1 MQMLRQSLFLFTI
14 LFGVLGFEV
23 NLCAQGKILFNATK
37 AETAGNADWIID
49 TDFNNITWNP
59 NACLNCG
66 SFSNESSPQ
75 RFPTPAQSGI
85 TAATTETYWNG
96 GISAWGVDCVKR
108 GFVVE
113 SLPYYGTIT
122 YGNSSNP
129 QDLSNYRVF
138 VLPEPNIM
146 FTAAEKTAIFNFIK
160 NGGGLFIISGHS
172 QNDRNN
178 DGNDSPAILNDL
190 LSNNG
195 VGNGALGFTVDVQSF
210 SQTSSNIPYQ
220 PADSIVNGP
229 YGNVSQVKW
238 SSGTSVTLFPSQ
250 NATVKGVVYKTG
262 SNGNTGVLCAYA
274 RYQKGRVAVIGDSS
288 PIDDGTGDVNDQ
300 LYPGYTGDVS
310 GNHRRLI
317 MNITVWLANSNS
329 AISVPEYETET
340 VFDVYPNP
348 SSGQVYLETKGVTV
362 HSLQLY
368 SQDGRLVYSFSGDVD
383 PGMEFLNTKYY
394 AAGVYYLYVNHERG
408 RSIRKLVVTE

>member
-1 MQMLRQSLFLFTI
+1 MQLLRKVLLFFSAI
-14 LFGVLGFEV
+14 GFLGTV
-23 NLCAQGKILFNATK
+23 AAQGKILFNATK
-37 AETAGNADWIID
+37 AETAGNADWIVD

-66 SFSNESSPQ
+66 SFANESSPQ

-85 TAATTETYWNG
+85 SAATTETYWNG

-108 GFVVE
+108 GFTVE
-113 SLPYYGTIT
+113 SLPYYGSIT
-122 YGNSSNP
+122 YGNTSNP

-138 VLPEPNIM
+138 VLPEPNIL

-160 NGGGLFIISGHS
+160 NGGGLFIVSGHS

-178 DGNDSPAILNDL
+178 DGNDSPTILNDL

-210 SQTSSNIPYQ
+210 SQTSSNIPFQ
-220 PADSIVNGP
+220 PSDSIVNGP

-250 NATVKGVVYKTG
+250 NPTVKGVVYKTG

-300 LYPGYTGDVS
+300 LYPGYTGDVN

-329 AISVPEYETET
+329 AISVPESTGPENECTKR
-340 VFDVYPNP
+340 P
-348 SSGQVYLETKGVTV
+348 S
-362 HSLQLY
+362 
-368 SQDGRLVYSFSGDVD
+368 
-383 PGMEFLNTKYY
+383 
-394 AAGVYYLYVNHERG
+394 
-408 RSIRKLVVTE
+408 

>member
-1 MQMLRQSLFLFTI
+1 MQLLRKVLLFFSAM
-14 LFGVLGFEV
+14 GFWGTV
-23 NLCAQGKILFNATK
+23 SAQGKILFNATK
-37 AETAGNADWIID
+37 AETAGNADWIVD

-66 SFSNESSPQ
+66 SFANESSPQ

-85 TAATTETYWNG
+85 SAATTETYWNG

-108 GFVVE
+108 GFTVE
-113 SLPYYGTIT
+113 SLPYYGSIT
-122 YGNSSNP
+122 YGNTSNP

-138 VLPEPNIM
+138 VLPEPNIL

-160 NGGGLFIISGHS
+160 NGGGLFIVSGHS

-210 SQTSSNIPYQ
+210 SQTSSNIPFL
-220 PADSIVNGP
+220 PSDSIVNGP

-250 NATVKGVVYKTG
+250 NPTVKGVVYKTG
-262 SNGNTGVLCAYA
+262 SSGNTGVLCAYV

-300 LYPGYTGDVS
+300 LYPGYTGDVN

-329 AISVPEYETET
+329 AISVPEYETGSALR
-340 VFDVYPNP
+340 VYPNP
-348 SSGQVYLETKGVTV
+348 SSGSVFIESEGVVV
-362 HSLQLY
+362 HSFQLY
-368 SQDGRLVYSFSGDVD
+368 SQDGRLVHSFSGPVD
-383 PGMEFLNTKYY
+383 SGTEVLNTKDY
-394 AAGVYYLYVNHERG
+394 ARGVYFLYLNHEQG
-408 RSIRKLVVTE
+408 RSIRKLVVTD